1 MAVESII
8 DPVVF
13 HQDVSFSDTDL
24 DGAIR
29 EQAALFAHYAA
40 LHRQAAEQAASK
52 KILYEVIRAKAAKKF
67 RADAAT
73 AGTKVTDSL
82 IEQEVTLTG
91 EVLNARLDM
100 IRADSI
106 LELCKNALKA
116 FEQRRDMLIQ
126 RGASIR
132 EELKGELRIHAVT
145 EARTNDRAAL
155 LERMRNSLS
164 KPTTETL
171 AS

>member
-1 MAVESII
+1 VAVKSIL
-8 DPVVF
+8 DAAVF
-13 HQDVSFSDTDL
+13 HEDVQFSDTDL

-29 EQAALFAHYAA
+29 EQASLFARYSA
-40 LHRQAAEQAASK
+40 LHAEAAEQASTK
-52 KILYEVIRAKAAKKF
+52 KAIYEVIRAKAAKKV
-67 RADAAT
+67 REDAAT

-106 LELCKNALKA
+106 LDLCKNALKA

-126 RGASIR
+126 RGSSIR

-155 LERMRNSLS
+155 LERMRTSLS

>member
-1 MAVESII
+1 VAVKSIL
-8 DPVVF
+8 DKAVF
-13 HQDVSFSDTDL
+13 LEDVQFSDIDL

-29 EQAALFAHYAA
+29 EQASLFARYSTMHAE
-40 LHRQAAEQAASK
+40 AAEQASSK
-52 KILYEVIRAKAAKKF
+52 KVLYEAIRARAAKTF
-67 RADAAT
+67 REEAAK
-73 AGTKVTDSL
+73 ASTKVTDSL
-82 IEQEVTLTG
+82 IEQEVTLNAQ
-91 EVLNARLDM
+91 VLQARLEM
-100 IRADSI
+100 IQADGI
-106 LELCKNALKA
+106 LDLCKNALKA

-126 RGASIR
+126 RGSSIR

-155 LERMRNSLS
+155 LERMRTSLS